1 MAPVTPFN
9 AVSLPDPLPLDSGE
23 VLENVEIAFETYGD
37 LAPDRS
43 NAILLCHALTGDQF
57 VASTHPVTGKPGWW
71 ERMVGPGKPIDTD
84 RFHVICANVIGSCM
98 GSTGPAS
105 DRGDGTPYGRHFPVI
120 TIRDMV
126 RGLVGLLDRLGI
138 EQLHAVVGGSMG
150 GMQALSLAANWPD
163 RAARVLAIAT
173 TSRHSAQNI
182 AFHELGRQAIMADPN
197 WQQGSY
203 YGGDAPDSGLAV
215 ARMAAHITYLSEDG
229 LTQKFGRRL
238 QDRAEKTFGF
248 DADFQVESYLRYQ
261 GSGFTRRFDANSYL
275 YITRAMDYFDIAE
288 EHGGLLAD
296 AFRGNSARFCL
307 VSFDSDWLYPTAESR
322 HVVHALNAAGA
333 PVSFVELSAPFG
345 HDSFLLDVPALD
357 RVIKGFLDG

>member
-1 MAPVTPFN
+1 MTFEPQSLT
-9 AVSLPDPLPLDSGE
+9 LPDPLPLDGGGM
-23 VLENVEIAFETYGD
+23 LADARIAYETYGE

-43 NAILLCHALTGDQF
+43 NAILLCHALTGDQY
-57 VASTHPVTGKPGWW
+57 VASTHPLTGKPGWW
-71 ERMVGPGKPIDTD
+71 ERMVGPGLPIDTT
-84 RFHVICANVIGSCM
+84 RYHVICANVIGSCL

-105 DRGDGTPYGRHFPVI
+105 IASDGAPYAMRFPVL

-126 RGLVGLLDRLGI
+126 RGLVGLLDALGI
-138 EQLHAVVGGSMG
+138 ERLHAVVGGSMG
-150 GMQALSLAANWPD
+150 GMQALSLAANWPE
-163 RAARVLAIAT
+163 RAERVLVIAS

-197 WQQGSY
+197 WRQGEY
-203 YGGDAPDSGLAV
+203 YGSDTPDNGLAV

-229 LTQKFGRRL
+229 LTAKFGRNL
-238 QDRAEKTFGF
+238 QDRPEKSFGF

-275 YITRAMDYFDIAE
+275 YITRAMDYFDLAE
-288 EHGGLLAD
+288 EHGGSLAQ
-296 AFRGNSARFCL
+296 AFAGNPARFCL

-322 HVVHALNAAGA
+322 HIVHALNAAGA

-357 RVIKGFLDG
+357 RVVKGFVE